1 MINDRTL
8 AKLAEAMNKHIPRS
22 RRSLRQLLEM
32 DDPSY
37 LAKDGNEYY
46 IEKSELE
53 FIAKNVDEM
62 FWDRF
67 QIPIILEMTSIGN
80 EYVIFVRDKL
90 HAEFISRTFGIDR
103 FTKNGLMLYSYEM
116 QKVRKKLRTATQV
129 FFRV

>member
-22 RRSLRQLLEM
+22 RRSLKELLEM
-32 DDPSY
+32 KDPTY

-46 IEKSELE
+46 IEKRELE
-53 FIAKNVDEM
+53 FIAEHVDEIYWGR
-62 FWDRF
+62 FW
-67 QIPIILEMTSIGN
+67 IPIILEMTSIGN

-90 HAEFISRTFGIDR
+90 HAEFISKAFGIDR
-103 FTKNGLMLYSYEM
+103 FTKQGLMMYSYEM
-116 QKVRKKLRTATQV
+116 QRVRRKLRTATQV